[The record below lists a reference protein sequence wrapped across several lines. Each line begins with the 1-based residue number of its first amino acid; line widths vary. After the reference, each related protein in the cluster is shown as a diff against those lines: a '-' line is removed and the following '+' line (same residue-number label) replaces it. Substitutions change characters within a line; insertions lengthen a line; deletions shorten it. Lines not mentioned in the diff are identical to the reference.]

1 MAQQI
6 FLKKQEKIERILSEY
21 EKQPSIEE
29 LKRAFK
35 SFYPDDWDKINAR
48 YNEHE
53 RKSKGKPFP
62 MPHPEKYLENMFKV
76 HLKKKKSEG
85 QKTNAKSAEL

>member
-21 EKQPSIEE
+21 EQQPSIEE

-35 SFYPDDWDKINAR
+35 SFYPDDWNKINAR
-48 YNEHE
+48 YNKHE
-53 RKSKGKPFP
+53 RKSKGKSFP

-76 HLKKKKSEG
+76 HLKKKKLED
-85 QKTNAKSAEL
+85 QKMNAKTAEL